1 MRLQRPTST
10 PGGAVNTVASPA
22 RRALHRP
29 PEKVATAAVEFIY
42 GALADNPHRVGPPLR
57 FELEG
62 RHSAHRGDYRVVD
75 RIDEPRRRIHIL
87 AIDHRADVYRRR

>member
-22 RRALHRP
+22 RRALHRL

-42 GALADNPHRVGPPLR
+42 GALADNPHRVGRPLR